1 MKKTSDALWN
11 IRAAMLFF
19 LIDINIFGFDIIPD
33 FVGWLC
39 LLEAITILEGTIPS
53 IERIRSFGKALLWYE
68 LALVVLNYIGGHI
81 PFYSQIMPF
90 VAVLLLCIRIY
101 FMYIILTAI
110 ADAGQMQGGEADTL
124 KKLRRDR
131 NGILLAEVVV
141 YLAAA
146 VQGTEEISGWLWVP
160 TAVYFLSYIGCIVH
174 LTYLKEEVEIWEK
187 DQQEGIAPMETNE
200 A

>member
-39 LLEAITILEGTIPS
+39 MLEAIHILEGTIPS

-68 LALVVLNYIGGHI
+68 LALVVLNYIGGSI
-81 PFYSQIMPF
+81 PFTDQILPF
-90 VAVLLLCIRIY
+90 VVVLLLCIRIY

-110 ADAGQMQGGEADTL
+110 ADAGQMQGGEAITL

-131 NGILLAEVVV
+131 NVVLLAEVAV

-146 VQGTEEISGWLWVP
+146 VQGTEEISGWLWMP
-160 TAVYFLSYIGCIVH
+160 TAIYFLSYIRCIIH
-174 LTYLKEEVEIWEK
+174 LTYLKEEVEKWET
-187 DQQEGIAPMETNE
+187 DGIDPTKISE

>member
-39 LLEAITILEGTIPS
+39 MLEAITILEGTIPS

-68 LALVVLNYIGGHI
+68 LALVVLNYIGGSI

-90 VAVLLLCIRIY
+90 VVVLLLCIRIY

-110 ADAGQMQGGEADTL
+110 ADAGQMQGGEAITL

-131 NGILLAEVVV
+131 NVVLLAEVAV

-160 TAVYFLSYIGCIVH
+160 TAIYFLSYISCIIH
-174 LTYLKEEVEIWEK
+174 LTYLKEEVEKWET
-187 DQQEGIAPMETNE
+187 DGIDPTETSE

>member
-39 LLEAITILEGTIPS
+39 MLEAITILEGTIPS

-68 LALVVLNYIGGHI
+68 LALVVLNYIGGSI

-90 VAVLLLCIRIY
+90 VVVLLLCIRIY

-110 ADAGQMQGGEADTL
+110 ADAGQMQGGEAITL

-131 NGILLAEVVV
+131 NVVLLAEVAV

-160 TAVYFLSYIGCIVH
+160 TAIYFLSYISCIIH
-174 LTYLKEEVEIWEK
+174 LTYLKEEVEKWET
-187 DQQEGIAPMETNE
+187 EGIDPTKTSE